1 MKSSTITLAV
11 TLALSSSSSVSSM
24 PHYLDSVADASL
36 SARAPAYFVK
46 RSLLESQSFDEE
58 PNALL
63 KRGNEKIKSSSLSSQ
78 NDNKDDNDDQAE
90 DDDCE
95 DDESSDSEDAVHD
108 PTEQYYKIGSN
119 SSTGVRIPKSSSTQ
133 SNSNKPP
140 PAQAPALEEKK
151 QDYQKSK
158 TTEQPN
164 YEKPETSKQ
173 PSYEKPETSK
183 QWSQPPVDPVKVQK
197 TYSHKESSSS
207 QSSSYSSS
215 HQHYGE
221 SGGKSPEP
229 VGSHSGYSGKATLF
243 VALDH
248 DLDLDNSLSKIFA
261 ALLRMATQ
269 APAAK
274 PTKTVITSSPFKVE
288 CMVVGLFAAR
298 LSLLHAYRLM
308 SAQDVHPRTVWT
320 YQRAP
325 SMHSGTHKRVFL
337 ISSGMSK
344 NKPREEYRD
353 DHQHQFYGDCELAL

>member
-229 VGSHSGYSGKATLF
+229 VGSHSGYSGKATF
-243 VALDH
+243 FTQDGNAGACGKTHQDSDYIVAIQSGMYGGGTFCGKTIVVTRVSTGQSIECVAADECPGCPSTYS
-248 DLDLDNSLSKIFA
+248 LDLSTGAFN
-261 ALLRMATQ
+261 ALGNAQ
-269 APAAK
+269 
-274 PTKTVITSSPFKVE
+274 E
-288 CMVVGLFAAR
+288 GLFDI
-298 LSLLHAYRLM
+298 LWH
-308 SAQDVHPRTVWT
+308 V
-320 YQRAP
+320 
-325 SMHSGTHKRVFL
+325 K
-337 ISSGMSK
+337 
-344 NKPREEYRD
+344 E
-353 DHQHQFYGDCELAL
+353 